1 MVYVDIAHVD
11 VESVS
16 EELVQEPLS
25 DVAQARAPAV
35 WQKIVGL
42 VPVIYA
48 EVSWF
53 WLTQEKIGEL
63 VSSLF
68 CLLYRDD

>member
-53 WLTQEKIGEL
+53 WLTQEKNRW
-63 VSSLF
+63 VSFVTISF
-68 CLLYRDD
+68 VIQR